1 MTSLHLNQIIIFQ
14 IQHKYQSCWA
24 RQLQMHMREHVSSP
38 QSTYMKWCASHRI
51 SQNSS
56 TTRTWSV
63 MLWSQFEM
71 GNEEHFLLFI
81 KCYIGSCHISCRWNG
96 TMLLL
101 LDLWDLMVVNWAKY
115 YWISWQ
121 NTAGSIINCMLIA
134 WEHIYL
140 QKNICSKWSSG

>member
-1 MTSLHLNQIIIFQ
+1 MSLHFNPIIIFQ

-24 RQLQMHMREHVSSP
+24 RRLQMHMREHVSSP
-38 QSTYMKWCASHRI
+38 QSTYMRWCANHRI

-71 GNEEHFLLFI
+71 GNEKVSWCLICVKSVLVTFLWLEMPPCFP
-81 KCYIGSCHISCRWNG
+81 
-96 TMLLL
+96 LLE
-101 LDLWDLMVVNWAKY
+101 LWDPMVVNWAKY

-121 NTAGSIINCMLIA
+121 NTVGSVINCMLIA
-134 WEHIYL
+134 WEHVYL
-140 QKNICSKWSSG
+140 QTFCSKVK

>member
-1 MTSLHLNQIIIFQ
+1 MFFCLVWLVNCDIDVNFNVTSLYLNPIIIFQ

-63 MLWSQFEM
+63 MLWSQFEV
-71 GNEEHFLLFI
+71 GDEEHFLLFN
-81 KCYIGSCHISCRWNG
+81 KCYSGSCCISFRWNG
-96 TMLLL
+96 TMLFVVRSMRSGGCKLGQIL
-101 LDLWDLMVVNWAKY
+101 LDYLAKY
-115 YWISWQ
+115 CRQ
-121 NTAGSIINCMLIA
+121 CL
-134 WEHIYL
+134 
-140 QKNICSKWSSG
+140 